1 MVHPYTHAKGLTL
14 NIQQDTKSIL
24 ANVNDPKDIRGL
36 DLLSLN
42 RLAAEIR
49 EMIIE
54 TVSRSGGHL
63 ASSLGAVELTLAI
76 HKVFETPRDRL
87 VWDVGHQ
94 AYAHKI
100 ITGRKD
106 RFHTLRQKGGLS
118 GFPKR
123 AESPF
128 DCLDVGHSST
138 SISAATG
145 MAEARCLKGEDFKI
159 VVVIGDGS
167 MTAGMAYE
175 GLNWAGGRNKN
186 LIIILN
192 DNEMSISANVGA
204 MSSYLNRVMTGQ
216 TVTRLKTEIKQF
228 LKTIPS
234 IGGQMIRLTQ
244 HLEETLKS
252 LIVPG
257 ALFEELGFTYVGPL
271 EGHRLDHLIKNLE
284 NVRAMEGPV
293 LVHVLTKK
301 GKGYHFAEE
310 DPSRFHGI
318 APFCVE
324 TGSATGGDPARPSYT
339 QIFGRTMVRLA
350 RENAKVVAITAAM
363 CDGTGLG
370 PFAVEWPER
379 FFDVGIAEQ
388 HGVTFAAGLAL
399 EGFIPV
405 VAIYSTFMQRAYDQ
419 VLHDVCLQNLPVVL
433 ALDRGGF
440 VGDDGPTHHGLFD
453 YSYLRA
459 IPNMV
464 VMAPKDENE
473 FQHMLKTAIVC
484 GRPVAVRYPRGAGVG
499 AVMDESPCELPIGR
513 AEVVCE
519 GSDLAI
525 VAIGSTVYPALAAA
539 QKLRQ
544 EGIHVRVINA
554 RFVKPLDQAL
564 LVETSRSFKKI
575 ITVEENVLMGGFG
588 SAVLEMFE
596 QAGIHDVRVKR
607 LGIEDAFV
615 PHATQ
620 AELRSIHGI
629 DDAGIMRAVR
639 SMLERD
645 EGQAG

>member
-1 MVHPYTHAKGLTL
+1 VKNEQIRESVLAKVNYPNDIKGLD
-14 NIQQDTKSIL
+14 IQ
-24 ANVNDPKDIRGL
+24 
-36 DLLSLN
+36 SLN
-42 RLAAEIR
+42 HLAGEIR

-76 HKVFETPRDRL
+76 HKVFETPRDKL

-123 AESPF
+123 AESPY

-159 VVVIGDGS
+159 IVVIGDGS

-175 GLNWAGGRNKN
+175 GLNWAGDRNKD

-216 TVTRLKTEIKQF
+216 TMTRLKAEIKHF
-228 LKTIPS
+228 LNTIPS
-234 IGGQMIRLTQ
+234 IGGQMVRLTQ
-244 HLEETLKS
+244 HVEESLKT

-257 ALFEELGFTYVGPL
+257 ALFEDLGFTYVGPL

-284 NVRAMEGPV
+284 NVRVMEGPV

-301 GKGYHFAEE
+301 GKGYSFAEK

-324 TGSATGGDPARPSYT
+324 TGAADANQAKPTYT
-339 QIFGRTMVRLA
+339 QVFGRTLIRLA
-350 RENAKVVAITAAM
+350 RENPKIVAITAAM

-370 PFAVEWPER
+370 QFAREWPER

-405 VAIYSTFMQRAYDQ
+405 AAIYSTFMQRAYDQ

-459 IPNMV
+459 IPNMI

-473 FQHMLKTAIVC
+473 FQHMLKTAIAC
-484 GRPVAVRYPRGAGVG
+484 GHPASVRYPRGAGVG
-499 AVMDESPCELPIGR
+499 VTMDDTPQALPIGK

-519 GSDLAI
+519 GADLAI

-539 QKLRQ
+539 NHLRR
-544 EGIHVRVINA
+544 EGIHARVVNA
-554 RFVKPLDQAL
+554 RFVKPLDREL
-564 LVETSRSFKKI
+564 IGETARSLKKI

-588 SAVLEMFE
+588 SAVLEAFE
-596 QAGIHDVRVKR
+596 QMGIHDVQVKR
-607 LGIEDAFV
+607 LGVDDEFV

-620 AELRSIHGI
+620 AELRSRYGI
-629 DDAGIMRAVR
+629 DEAGIIRAAR
-639 SMLERD
+639 SILE
-645 EGQAG
+645 GNQSQAG

>member
-1 MVHPYTHAKGLTL
+1 MTSEQDRDSVLAKV
-14 NIQQDTKSIL
+14 D
-24 ANVNDPKDIRGL
+24 DPRDIRGL
-36 DLLSLN
+36 DIPALN
-42 RLAAEIR
+42 FLAGEIR
-49 EMIIE
+49 EVIIE
-54 TVSRSGGHL
+54 TVSRCGGHL

-76 HKVFETPRDRL
+76 HKVFETPRDKL

-106 RFHTLRQKGGLS
+106 RFHTLRQKGGIS

-123 AESPF
+123 AESPY

-145 MAEARCLKGEDFKI
+145 MAEARCLKGEDFKV

-167 MTAGMAYE
+167 MTAGMAFE
-175 GLNWAGGRNKN
+175 GLNWAGDRKKN

-204 MSSYLNRVMTGQ
+204 MSSYLNRIMTGQ
-216 TVTRLKTEIKQF
+216 TMTRVKAEIKHF
-228 LKTIPS
+228 LNTIPS
-234 IGGQMIRLTQ
+234 IGGQMVRFTQ
-244 HLEETLKS
+244 HVEESLKT

-257 ALFEELGFTYVGPL
+257 ALFEDLGFTYVGPL

-301 GKGYHFAEE
+301 GKGYPFAEK
-310 DPSRFHGI
+310 DPSRYHGI

-324 TGSATGGDPARPSYT
+324 TGAAAADQATLSYT
-339 QIFGRTMVRLA
+339 QIFGRTLVRLA
-350 RENAKVVAITAAM
+350 RENPKIVAITAAM

-370 PFAVEWPER
+370 QFAREYPER

-399 EGFIPV
+399 EGLIPV

-419 VLHDVCLQNLPVVL
+419 VLHDVCMQNLPVVL

-459 IPNMV
+459 IPNMM

-473 FQHMLKTAIVC
+473 FQHMLKTAVVC
-484 GRPVAVRYPRGAGVG
+484 GHPASVRYPRGAGVG
-499 AVMDESPCELPIGR
+499 AIMDDAPQALPIGK
-513 AEVVCE
+513 AEVLCE
-519 GSDLAI
+519 GTDLAI

-539 QKLRQ
+539 AQLRR
-544 EGIHVRVINA
+544 EGIHVRVVNA
-554 RFVKPLDQAL
+554 RFVKPLDREL
-564 LVETSRSFKKI
+564 LAETAGRLKKI
-575 ITVEENVLMGGFG
+575 ITVEENALMGGFG
-588 SAVLEMFE
+588 GAVLEALE
-596 QAGIHDVRVKR
+596 QMGIHDVQVKR
-607 LGIEDAFV
+607 LGVGDEFV

-620 AELRSIHGI
+620 AELRSQYGI
-629 DDAGIMRAVR
+629 DEAGILRAAR
-639 SMLERD
+639 HILEKP
-645 EGQAG
+645 ENQAG

>member
-1 MVHPYTHAKGLTL
+1 MKNQKEMG
-14 NIQQDTKSIL
+14 SIL
-24 ANVNDPKDIRGL
+24 ANVNLPQDIREL
-36 DLLSLN
+36 DIPSLN

-76 HKVFETPRDRL
+76 HKVFQTPRDKL

-123 AESPF
+123 AESPY

-159 VVVIGDGS
+159 IVVIGDGS

-175 GLNWAGGRNKN
+175 GLNWAGGRNKD

-216 TVTRLKTEIKQF
+216 TVTRLKTEIKHF
-228 LKTIPS
+228 LNTIPS
-234 IGGQMIRLTQ
+234 IGGQMVRFTQ
-244 HLEETLKS
+244 QVEEALKS

-284 NVRAMEGPV
+284 NVRTMEGPV

-301 GKGYHFAEE
+301 GKGYPFAEN

-324 TGSATGGDPARPSYT
+324 TGSAVAADQKNLTYT
-339 QIFGRTMVRLA
+339 QAFGRTMVRLA
-350 RENAKVVAITAAM
+350 RENPKIVAVTAAM

-370 PFAVEWPER
+370 QFAREWPER
-379 FFDVGIAEQ
+379 FYDVGIAEQ

-419 VLHDVCLQNLPVVL
+419 VLHDVCMQNLPVVL

-459 IPNMV
+459 IPNMI

-473 FQHMLKTAIVC
+473 LQHMLATAVAC
-484 GRPVAVRYPRGAGVG
+484 GRPASVRYPRGAGENVTIDD
-499 AVMDESPCELPIGR
+499 ALLELPIGR

-525 VAIGSTVYPALAAA
+525 WAIGSTVYPALNAAD
-539 QKLRQ
+539 QLRQ
-544 EGIHVRVINA
+544 EGIHVRVVNA

-564 LVETSRSFKKI
+564 LIETARSLKKI

-588 SAVLEMFE
+588 SAVLELLE
-596 QAGIHDVRVKR
+596 QNGIHDVQVKR
-607 LGIEDAFV
+607 LGIDDEFV
-615 PHATQ
+615 AHATQ
-620 AELRSIHGI
+620 AELRSLYGI
-629 DDAGIMRAVR
+629 DEAGIIRTVR
-639 SMLERD
+639 STLERHKD
-645 EGQAG
+645 QAG

>member
-1 MVHPYTHAKGLTL
+1 MAVKKEQGRE
-14 NIQQDTKSIL
+14 SIL
-24 ANVNDPKDIRGL
+24 EKVNDPKDIRGL
-36 DLLSLN
+36 DIPSLN
-42 RLAAEIR
+42 LLAGEIR
-49 EMIIE
+49 GMIIE

-76 HKVFETPRDRL
+76 HRVFDTPRDKL

-123 AESPF
+123 AESPY

-167 MTAGMAYE
+167 MTAGMAFE
-175 GLNWAGGRNKN
+175 GLNWAGDRKKD

-204 MSSYLNRVMTGQ
+204 MSSYLNRIMTGH
-216 TVTRLKTEIKQF
+216 TMTRLKAEIKHF
-228 LKTIPS
+228 LNTIPS
-234 IGGQMIRLTQ
+234 IGGQMIRITQ
-244 HLEETLKS
+244 HVEESLKT

-257 ALFEELGFTYVGPL
+257 ALFEDLGFTYVGPL

-284 NVRAMEGPV
+284 NVRALEGPV

-301 GKGYHFAEE
+301 GKGYSFAEN

-324 TGSATGGDPARPSYT
+324 TGAAAADQARPTYT
-339 QIFGRTMVRLA
+339 QVFGRTLVRLA
-350 RENAKVVAITAAM
+350 RENPRIAAITAAM

-370 PFAVEWPER
+370 DFARELPER

-399 EGFIPV
+399 EGFVPV

-419 VLHDVCLQNLPVVL
+419 VLHDVCMQNLPVVL

-453 YSYLRA
+453 FSYLRA
-459 IPNMV
+459 IPNLI

-473 FQHMLKTAIVC
+473 FQHMMKTAVSC
-484 GRPVAVRYPRGAGVG
+484 GGPVSIRYPRGTGMGV
-499 AVMDESPCELPIGR
+499 AMDDALRVLPVGR
-513 AEVVCE
+513 AEIVCE

-525 VAIGSTVYPALAAA
+525 VAIGATVYPALTAAE
-539 QKLRQ
+539 QLRRD
-544 EGIHVRVINA
+544 GIHVRVVNA
-554 RFVKPLDQAL
+554 RFVKPLDRAL
-564 LVETSRSFKKI
+564 LGETARALKKI
-575 ITVEENVLMGGFG
+575 IIVEENVLMGGFG
-588 SAVLEMFE
+588 SAVLEAFE
-596 QAGIHDVRVKR
+596 QEGLHDVRVKR
-607 LGIEDAFV
+607 LGIEDEFV

-620 AELRSIHGI
+620 AELRNRYGI
-629 DDAGIMRAVR
+629 DEAGIIRAAR
-639 SMLERD
+639 SMLEGRQG
-645 EGQAG
+645 EAG